1 MKTLKEIL
9 AEIDAAAIKDNDDEA
24 TTSKKI
30 LTCGAT
36 HIAQDSDG
44 AVFAFRGKPTA
55 TRFEDMAEWFGGD
68 EGEAVLFCA
77 DLEKPEDWTQCLW
90 ELP

>member
-9 AEIDAAAIKDNDDEA
+9 AEIDEAELNSGDDETA
-24 TTSKKI
+24 TSKKI

-44 AVFAFRGKPTA
+44 AVFAFRGKPKPNKI
-55 TRFEDMAEWFGGD
+55 EDIAEWLS
-68 EGEAVLFCA
+68 GEKGEVLLFCA
-77 DLEKPEDWTQCLW
+77 DLEKPEDWTQCVW